1 MSVELQRAVNDYEN
15 FISAH
20 GISED
25 VLNAYVQAT
34 KVALQTEKDR
44 EYGLKV
50 SNRAK
55 QIVNKFIFDKTGGT
69 PWDLEKFS
77 FEHKTYY
84 DILNT
89 YYDILLCEAQNQ
101 VFDSYLLYLERNR
114 EPKERFYVP
123 RTQERTEGKV
133 LYA

>member
-1 MSVELQRAVNDYEN
+1 MSKELEQAVNEYEN

-55 QIVNKFIFDKTGGT
+55 
-69 PWDLEKFS
+69 
-77 FEHKTYY
+77 
-84 DILNT
+84 LN
-89 YYDILLCEAQNQ
+89 
-101 VFDSYLLYLERNR
+101 S
-114 EPKERFYVP
+114 
-123 RTQERTEGKV
+123 
-133 LYA
+133 

>member
-1 MSVELQRAVNDYEN
+1 MASLELQKAIHSYEN

-25 VLNAYVQAT
+25 LINAYVQAT

-55 QIVNKFIFDKTGGT
+55 QIVNQFIFDNSYIT
-69 PWDLEKFS
+69 DLTSSMCMS
-77 FEHKTYY
+77 F
-84 DILNT
+84 
-89 YYDILLCEAQNQ
+89 A
-101 VFDSYLLYLERNR
+101 S
-114 EPKERFYVP
+114 
-123 RTQERTEGKV
+123 
-133 LYA
+133 

>member
-1 MSVELQRAVNDYEN
+1 MSVELQRAVNEYEK

-25 VLNAYVQAT
+25 VINAYVQAT

-55 QIVNKFIFDKTGGT
+55 QIVNQFIFDKTG
-69 PWDLEKFS
+69 E
-77 FEHKTYY
+77 
-84 DILNT
+84 
-89 YYDILLCEAQNQ
+89 
-101 VFDSYLLYLERNR
+101 YLITNFIWNK
-114 EPKERFYVP
+114 PSV
-123 RTQERTEGKV
+123 
-133 LYA
+133 

>member
-1 MSVELQRAVNDYEN
+1 MVSIELQNAINDYEN

-25 VLNAYVQAT
+25 VINAYVQAV

-55 QIVNKFIFDKTGGT
+55 ELIEKFILDNCMGSGSTGVACVNTNRNFIGIELDK
-69 PWDLEKFS
+69 DYFN
-77 FEHKTYY
+77 
-84 DILNT
+84 I
-89 YYDILLCEAQNQ
+89 A
-101 VFDSYLLYLERNR
+101 
-114 EPKERFYVP
+114 KERIKNAKGGV
-123 RTQERTEGKV
+123 E
-133 LYA
+133 

>member
-1 MSVELQRAVNDYEN
+1 MSVELQKAIQSYEN

-25 VLNAYVQAT
+25 VINAYVQAV
-34 KVALQTEKDR
+34 KVALQPEKDR

-55 QIVNKFIFDKTGGT
+55 QIVNQFIFDKSGGT

-77 FEHKTYY
+77 FEHKT
-84 DILNT
+84 
-89 YYDILLCEAQNQ
+89 
-101 VFDSYLLYLERNR
+101 
-114 EPKERFYVP
+114 
-123 RTQERTEGKV
+123 
-133 LYA
+133 

>member
-1 MSVELQRAVNDYEN
+1 MVSIELQNAINEYEN

-55 QIVNKFIFDKTGGT
+55 QIVNQFIFDKTGGAV
-69 PWDLEKFS
+69 WDLEQYQQENEIGRAS
-77 FEHKTYY
+77 
-84 DILNT
+84 
-89 YYDILLCEAQNQ
+89 CR
-101 VFDSYLLYLERNR
+101 ER
-114 EPKERFYVP
+114 V
-123 RTQERTEGKV
+123 
-133 LYA
+133 

>member
-1 MSVELQRAVNDYEN
+1 MSVELQRAVNEYEN

-25 VLNAYVQAT
+25 VINAYVQAT

-44 EYGLKV
+44 EYGLNV

-55 QIVNKFIFDKTGGT
+55 QIVNQFIFDKTGGT

-89 YYDILLCEAQNQ
+89 YYDILLCEAQNK
-101 VFDSYLLYLERNR
+101 VVDSGFIDR
-114 EPKERFYVP
+114 KSV
-123 RTQERTEGKV
+123 V
-133 LYA
+133 

>member
-1 MSVELQRAVNDYEN
+1 MVSIELQNAINDYEN

-25 VLNAYVQAT
+25 LINAYVQAV

-55 QIVNKFIFDKTGGT
+55 QIVNQFISDETAGT
-69 PWDLEKFS
+69 P
-77 FEHKTYY
+77 
-84 DILNT
+84 
-89 YYDILLCEAQNQ
+89 
-101 VFDSYLLYLERNR
+101 
-114 EPKERFYVP
+114 
-123 RTQERTEGKV
+123 
-133 LYA
+133 

>member
-1 MSVELQRAVNDYEN
+1 MYSTSALRGGAIFLSKELERAVNDYEN
-15 FISAH
+15 FISAN

-55 QIVNKFIFDKTGGT
+55 QIVNQFIFDKTGGT
-69 PWDLEKFS
+69 PWDLEKF
-77 FEHKTYY
+77 
-84 DILNT
+84 
-89 YYDILLCEAQNQ
+89 
-101 VFDSYLLYLERNR
+101 
-114 EPKERFYVP
+114 
-123 RTQERTEGKV
+123 
-133 LYA
+133 